1 MTYEQAWDEAAAIQT
16 GPEVDRWPAGVATG
30 IGSMP
35 GTDIV
40 EATATVLGELPDL
53 PHLPELPG
61 RGAGADMI
69 GRATGILVEM
79 PVEVAVTAWR
89 MASRPGRDT
98 RRIADLLARD
108 LDTLTEQADGY
119 TGPLKIQVAGPW
131 TLAGQ
136 IELRNGERV
145 LTDHGATAELV
156 ASLAQ
161 GLADHVADLR
171 RRVPGA
177 TIITQLDEPTLIAVL
192 EGSLRTASGY
202 RTVPP
207 VETSV
212 VERDLRTVLEATGG
226 LTAIHCCALDV
237 PLELLR
243 RTGVS
248 AVAIDMSL
256 IDLSDSAQLDRV
268 AEHIDSGVVLM
279 AGVVPGDGTDPETL
293 PETDVL
299 AEKLRRMVT
308 SVGFPLDRVPAAI
321 TVTPT
326 CGLADAAEPY
336 ARAALKRCTEA
347 ARKLSAG

>member
-1 MTYEQAWDEAAAIQT
+1 VTYEQAWDEAAAIQA
-16 GPEVDRWPAGVATG
+16 GPEVPRWPAGVATG

-35 GTDIV
+35 GTEIV
-40 EATATVLGELPDL
+40 ETAATVLGELPDF

-61 RGAGADMI
+61 RGAGADLI
-69 GRATGILVEM
+69 GRATGILVEL

-89 MASRPGRDT
+89 MASRPGRET

-119 TGPLKIQVAGPW
+119 VGPLKIQVAGPW

-177 TIITQLDEPTLIAVL
+177 MIVSQLDEPTLPAVL
-192 EGSLRTASGY
+192 AGSLRTASGY

-207 VETSV
+207 VETST
-212 VERDLRTVLEATGG
+212 VERDLRTVLAATGG
-226 LTAIHCCALDV
+226 LTAIHCCAPDV

-243 RTGVS
+243 RTGVN
-248 AVAIDMSL
+248 AIAIDLSL
-256 IDLSDSAQLDRV
+256 LDLSDSAELDRI

-279 AGVVPGDGTDPETL
+279 AGVVPGDGSDPATL

-299 AEKLRRMVT
+299 ADKLRTVVT
-308 SVGFPLDRVPAAI
+308 SVGFALERVPAAI

-326 CGLADAAEPY
+326 CGLAGATAPY
-336 ARAALKRCTEA
+336 ARAALKRCAEV